1 LIYCYFLFHL
11 VSNDFREYSSSLLTG
26 CLPFKPLVEAN
37 ARMTAPRL
45 SCENELPVKLT
56 PSFVATAKAKAGAER
71 TIYWDPTLAG
81 FGLVVMAS
89 GARSFVVQYRAGRRS
104 RRMAIKNVLTLD
116 KARKQAKKL
125 LGDVARGGDPLAE
138 RRKIEAS
145 AENTL
150 KSIADEYFKR
160 EGARLRTVDERRRT
174 FEKLI
179 YPKFGSRQI
188 ASIARSEIVRLL
200 DKIEDENGP
209 VMADHA
215 LAYLRR
221 LFTWHAG
228 RSDDFRSPIVRG
240 MARTKPGQRRRQRTL
255 SDDELRAVWRTAE
268 ASNSAFG
275 YFVQFLLLTAV
286 RRTEAAH
293 MNRGELD
300 GDVWTIPQARYKTGL
315 ELVIPLSPAAA
326 SVLSKVPKIGK
337 SKLVFTTD
345 GRRPLGGFS
354 KFKRDFDK
362 ACGVTGWTL
371 HDLRRTARSLMSRA
385 SIPSDHAERALG
397 HVIGG
402 VRATYDKHQ
411 YHDEKQRAFEA
422 LAAQIERIINPQD
435 NVVSLR
441 GAS

>member
-1 LIYCYFLFHL
+1 L
-11 VSNDFREYSSSLLTG
+11 R
-26 CLPFKPLVEAN
+26 
-37 ARMTAPRL
+37 
-45 SCENELPVKLT
+45 VKLT
-56 PSFVATAKAKAGAER
+56 PAFVAKAKADPGAER
-71 TIYWDPTLAG
+71 TIYWDLTLAG
-81 FGLVVMAS
+81 FGIMVTAS

-104 RRMAIKNVLTLD
+104 RRMAIKGVLTLD
-116 KARKQAKKL
+116 QARKEAKKH
-125 LGDVARGGDPLAE
+125 LGDVAKGSDPLAE
-138 RRKIEAS
+138 RRKEEAS
-145 AENTL
+145 GENTL
-150 KSIADEYFKR
+150 RSIAEEYFKR
-160 EGARLRTVDERRRT
+160 EGTRLRTMDERRRT

-179 YPKFGSRQI
+179 NPKFGSRQI
-188 ASIARSEIVRLL
+188 ATIARSEIVRLL
-200 DKIEDENGP
+200 DRIEDENGP

-255 SDDELRAVWRTAE
+255 SDDELKAVWRAAE
-268 ASNSAFG
+268 GSHSAFG

-293 MNRGELD
+293 MSHAELD
-300 GDVWTIPQARYKTGL
+300 GDLWTIPQARYKTGL

-326 SVLSKVPKIGK
+326 SVLAKVPKIGK

-362 ACGVTGWTL
+362 RCGVTGWTL

-385 SIPSDHAERALG
+385 GIPSDHAERALG

-411 YHDEKQRAFEA
+411 YRNEKRRAFEA
-422 LAAQIERIINPQD
+422 LATQIECIVNPPG
-435 NVVSLR
+435 NVIPLR
-441 GAS
+441 VVT